1 MVGRGSDVEQ
11 RDPRDIEI
19 ERLQQRIRDLEIQH
33 EISQIRKMIRELEL
47 QQEMRK
53 ETESRYVIRNEKHP
67 SFDSYPRSFEPIYPD
82 FFRKTNPG
90 SMKTSIFTFD
100 DIERNEGEKG
110 LVEGDGP
117 TVVTGGPVAFMAT
130 LSFVPK
136 VQVGL
141 LVEARFTNLNLKGD
155 LIKSPI
161 TVGSPINFKWQN
173 KDNIVVAKNA
183 QRKGDEASNGVM
195 EPHANNDT
203 VDFGLY
209 VKNDFFNKIGL
220 VDCGPQDQMGRKD
233 YEGPTT
239 TSLDVFNSLSSKI
252 ATTKCVGAKLFE
264 RMQDSNLRLR
274 DKPHSFFAPEGKP
287 PRRGLNSR
295 PLACENQN
303 PNLPSPLKNWST
315 LWSKN
320 KKALNDHPI
329 ISTIRRRSF
338 YRKPP
343 PPPPSQPP
351 QNTPKVSQS
360 AVVNQTL
367 KSETLSADFY
377 ENDGQ
382 DYISTISDDTLLRV
396 LARFEEN
403 GEICLNSLV
412 SKKWLNLGGGLV
424 RKVKVCDWEFVKSG
438 RIFLRF
444 PNVVDVDLVKASVVC
459 GDMLRSCGFS
469 LGREFGPFCV
479 GSDVFVGKNDN
490 LLLGVEDVDLGLKE
504 LVSMYPNLRRLVV
517 VNCSDIGL
525 LDVAER
531 CVILQELVLHCCNDQ
546 VLLAIGAFQNLQILK
561 LVGNVDG
568 FYSSLVSD
576 IGLTILAQGCKRL
589 VKLELRGCEG
599 SYDGIRAIGQC
610 CQMLE
615 ELTFCDHRMD
625 DGWLSSVSYCENLK
639 SLRLVSC
646 KRIDGSPGLD
656 EHLGSCRML
665 ERLHMERCQ
674 LRDKESL
681 RAVFLVCRYV
691 KEMVIKDCWGLK
703 DGIFLNASLCSVSY
717 CENLKSLRLVS
728 CKRIDG
734 SPGLDEHLGSCRML
748 ERLHME
754 RCQLRD
760 KESLR
765 AVFLVCRYVKEMVI
779 KDCWG
784 LKDGIFL
791 NASLCRRLKFLSLEG
806 CSKLTTEGLESV
818 VLSLKELDNLRVIS
832 CKNIKDNEVSPA
844 LSTLF
849 TTLKNLKWTP
859 DNITFVSTSLSESG
873 MGKRGGKFF
882 KKLQF
887 EHLKLGI

>member
-1 MVGRGSDVEQ
+1 MLESSDCTRWEWTNCLKALHGQ
-11 RDPRDIEI
+11 FKRRDHKYPT
-19 ERLQQRIRDLEIQH
+19 LMLE
-33 EISQIRKMIRELEL
+33 
-47 QQEMRK
+47 
-53 ETESRYVIRNEKHP
+53 
-67 SFDSYPRSFEPIYPD
+67 
-82 FFRKTNPG
+82 
-90 SMKTSIFTFD
+90 
-100 DIERNEGEKG
+100 
-110 LVEGDGP
+110 
-117 TVVTGGPVAFMAT
+117 
-130 LSFVPK
+130 
-136 VQVGL
+136 
-141 LVEARFTNLNLKGD
+141 
-155 LIKSPI
+155 
-161 TVGSPINFKWQN
+161 
-173 KDNIVVAKNA
+173 VVASYDLYIWHA
-183 QRKGDEASNGVM
+183 YFGALE
-195 EPHANNDT
+195 ANNDLNILCGSPLSDDHLADISLEAPF
-203 VDFGLY
+203 VI
-209 VKNDFFNKIGL
+209 IG
-220 VDCGPQDQMGRKD
+220 KT
-233 YEGPTT
+233 Y
-239 TSLDVFNSLSSKI
+239 
-252 ATTKCVGAKLFE
+252 AK
-264 RMQDSNLRLR
+264 
-274 DKPHSFFAPEGKP
+274 
-287 PRRGLNSR
+287 
-295 PLACENQN
+295 ENQN

-343 PPPPSQPP
+343 PPPSQPP
-351 QNTPKVSQS
+351 QNTPQVSQS

-382 DYISTISDDTLLRV
+382 DYISSISDDNLLRV
-396 LARFEEN
+396 LSKFEE
-403 GEICLNSLV
+403 
-412 SKKWLNLGGGLV
+412 K
-424 RKVKVCDWEFVKSG
+424 
-438 RIFLRF
+438 
-444 PNVVDVDLVKASVVC
+444 DVDLVKASVIR
-459 GDMLRSCGFS
+459 GDKLRSCGFL
-469 LGREFGPFCV
+469 LGREFGLFCI
-479 GSDVFVGKNDN
+479 GSDVFVGKNEN

-504 LVSMYPNLRRLVV
+504 LVSMYPNLQRLVV

-531 CVILQELVLHCCNDQ
+531 CVTLQELVLHCCNDK
-546 VLLAIGAFQNLQILK
+546 VLRAIAAFQNLQILK

-639 SLRLVSC
+639 T
-646 KRIDGSPGLD
+646 
-656 EHLGSCRML
+656 
-665 ERLHMERCQ
+665 
-674 LRDKESL
+674 
-681 RAVFLVCRYV
+681 
-691 KEMVIKDCWGLK
+691 
-703 DGIFLNASLCSVSY
+703 
-717 CENLKSLRLVS
+717 LRLVS

-818 VLSLKELDNLRVIS
+818 VLSLKELDSLRVIS
-832 CKNIKDNEVSPA
+832 CKNIMDNEVSPA

-849 TTLKNLKWTP
+849 TTLKDLKWTP
-859 DNITFVSTSLSESG
+859 DNRTFVSTSLSESG